1 MAASIKWPDIFP
13 RHFYVQPGGA
23 KAHATKK
30 KKQHAYNRINNPLH
44 HNMRIAWVGFI
55 DPNHKRVHFGNS
67 RFFGEN
73 EQINTLNRRSRNSVG
88 KNVFMLPR

>member
-1 MAASIKWPDIFP
+1 MARYIPKTFLRSTRRGESPCRKN
-13 RHFYVQPGGA
+13 
-23 KAHATKK
+23 
-30 KKQHAYNRINNPLH
+30 KQHAYNRINNPLH

-55 DPNHKRVHFGNS
+55 DSNHKRVHFGNS